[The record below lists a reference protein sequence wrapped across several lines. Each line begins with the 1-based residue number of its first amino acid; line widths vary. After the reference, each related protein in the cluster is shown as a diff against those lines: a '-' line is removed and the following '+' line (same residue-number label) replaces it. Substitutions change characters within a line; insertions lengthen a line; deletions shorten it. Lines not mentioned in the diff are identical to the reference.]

1 MDRKEWYKMKKI
13 KAIIFDI
20 GGVIYLGEQK
30 SNAYMQEKLKLDE
43 DFWFG
48 AAGKIWEDLLIGKR
62 KEEEGIVE
70 MAKNLG
76 VGKKKLKDL
85 WIRCFKERFI
95 LNKPLLEIIEK
106 LKKNYKTAVLS
117 DQWIIPYR
125 ILITKR
131 LTKIFDVNVYSHEV
145 KVRKPDLKIYNI
157 TLKKLS
163 LHSNECIFIDDKDYN
178 LKPAEEIGMNTILF
192 KDNKQLLRELKKFE
206 VEI

>member
-1 MDRKEWYKMKKI
+1 MKQI

-30 SNAYMQEKLKLDE
+30 SNAYMQEKLKFDE

-48 AAGKIWEDLLIGKR
+48 AVKNIWNDLCIGKR
-62 KEEEGIVE
+62 KEEEGIAE

-76 VGKKKLKDL
+76 LGKKKLKDL

-95 LNKPLLEIIEK
+95 LNKPLLKIIEK
-106 LKKNYKTAVLS
+106 LKKNYKTAILS
-117 DQWIIPYR
+117 DQWILPYK

-131 LTKIFDVNVYSHEV
+131 LKEIFDVEIYSHEA
-145 KVRKPDLKIYNI
+145 KIRKPNLKIYKI
-157 TLKKLS
+157 TLKKLG
-163 LHSNECIFIDDKDYN
+163 LCANECIFIDDLDYN
-178 LKPAEEIGMNTILF
+178 LKPAEELGMNTILF
-192 KDNKQLLRELKKFE
+192 KDNKQLLRELKKFG

>member
-1 MDRKEWYKMKKI
+1 MKRI

-30 SNAYMQEKLKLDE
+30 SNAYMQEKLRFDE

-48 AAGKIWEDLLIGKR
+48 AVKNIWNDLCIGKI
-62 KEEEGIVE
+62 KEEEGIAE

-76 VGKKKLKDL
+76 VGQEKLKNL

-95 LNKPLLEIIEK
+95 LNKPILNIIEK

-117 DQWIIPYR
+117 DQWILPYR

-131 LTKIFDVNVYSHEV
+131 LKQMFDVSIYSHEA

-157 TLKKLS
+157 TLKKLG
-163 LHSNECIFIDDKDYN
+163 LHANECIFIDDLEYN
-178 LKPAEEIGMNTILF
+178 LKPAEELGMETILF
-192 KDNKQLLRELKKFE
+192 KNNKQLLRELKKLG

>member
-1 MDRKEWYKMKKI
+1 MKQI

-30 SNAYMQEKLKLDE
+30 SNAYMQEKLKFDE

-48 AAGKIWEDLLIGKR
+48 AVKNIWNDLCIGKI
-62 KEEEGIVE
+62 KEEDGIAE

-76 VGKKKLKDL
+76 VSQEKLKDL

-95 LNKPLLEIIEK
+95 LNKPILNIIEK

-117 DQWIIPYR
+117 DQWSIPYK
-125 ILITKR
+125 ILITKE
-131 LTKIFDVNVYSHEV
+131 LNQIFDVSVYSHEA

-157 TLKKLS
+157 ILEKLG
-163 LHSNECIFIDDKDYN
+163 LYANECVFIDDKDYN
-178 LKPAEEIGMNTILF
+178 LKPARELGIKTILY
-192 KDNKQLLRELKKFE
+192 KNNKQLLRELKKFG